1 MHLGRRRRSR
11 HQIADNQTVM
21 AAKKEKRRQRRM
33 SATARTSTKRAIGRK
48 KKKEADKKTADTETC
63 FLLTLYFCFCFVF
76 VSSIIFRRRRFRV
89 LVCQVNRLRAVV
101 RKETVLRRA
110 ARFHRRRKRPLASP
124 FLFQLNFGGSFR
136 GAGASGLCFILETMS
151 GVAAPARRLEWK
163 NVRTMPLRRG
173 CPRLFIELDGD
184 WRSGDHATER
194 TIDARL

>member
-1 MHLGRRRRSR
+1 MHLGRRRRPR

-21 AAKKEKRRQRRM
+21 AAKKEKRRQRPM
-33 SATARTSTKRAIGRK
+33 SATARTSTKRAIGREK
-48 KKKEADKKTADTETC
+48 KGADKKTTDTETC

-151 GVAAPARRLEWK
+151 GVAAPARRFEWK

>member
-33 SATARTSTKRAIGRK
+33 SATARTSTKRAIGREK
-48 KKKEADKKTADTETC
+48 KGADKKTTDTETC
-63 FLLTLYFCFCFVF
+63 FLLTLYFCFVF

-184 WRSGDHATER
+184 RRSGDHATER